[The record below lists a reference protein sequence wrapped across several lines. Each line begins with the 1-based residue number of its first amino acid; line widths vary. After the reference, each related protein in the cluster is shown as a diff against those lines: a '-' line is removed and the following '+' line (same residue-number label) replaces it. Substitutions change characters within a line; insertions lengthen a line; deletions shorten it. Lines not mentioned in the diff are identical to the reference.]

1 MGSLRPK
8 QFLPLGNMP
17 LLAKTLAVFQSF
29 PLIDE
34 IVLITPPGDEDA
46 CRKEIVERYGLSKV
60 TRIVP
65 GGASRQESVA
75 SGLRAVASDVS
86 LVLIHDAARPFVTAD
101 LIRRVLESAASSG
114 AAIAAIPV
122 VDTLKR
128 RSSASAGALTMERD
142 GVWAAQTPQAFHRSL
157 LVQAFEQAAADGFT
171 GTDDASLVE
180 RLGHPVTLVD
190 GHPANIKI
198 TTAEDLEFAEDLAA
212 ARLAGRTQSGT
223 GL

>member
-1 MGSLRPK
+1 VGGSRPK
-8 QFLPLGNMP
+8 QFRPLGEMP
-17 LLAKTLAVFQSF
+17 LLANTLAVFQSSA
-29 PLIDE
+29 LIDE
-34 IVLITPPGDEDA
+34 IVLIVPPGDEDV
-46 CRKEIVERYGLSKV
+46 CRREIVDRYALSKV

-75 SGLRAVASDVS
+75 GGLRAVAPDVS

-101 LIRRVLESAASSG
+101 LIRRVLEAAASSG

-128 RSSASAGALTMERD
+128 RSSPSAGAVTIERD

-157 LVQAFEQAAADGFT
+157 LVQAFAQAAADGFT

-180 RLGHPVTLVD
+180 RLGHPIALVD
-190 GHPANIKI
+190 GHPANLKI
-198 TTAEDLEFAEDLAA
+198 TTAEDLEFAEDLIAVRQA
-212 ARLAGRTQSGT
+212 TGSRSGT
-223 GL
+223 G